1 MIEKE
6 KKILLVALNAK
17 YIHSNLAVYSL
28 RAYAAKHGMSV
39 ELAEYT
45 INHRTDYI
53 LEEIYRKHPDVICFS
68 CYIWNIEQIR
78 ELAWELHRL
87 LPQVPIWGGG
97 PEVSYE
103 TEKFLTENPAF
114 TGLMC
119 GEGEKTFL
127 SLCEYY
133 KNASLPCTMEDDHI
147 AKTPVSCTTEQV
159 GYEPVEMGNRR
170 PESDVLDGLRD
181 ISGLVFRQ
189 GDGFVHTPPREPMN
203 MDELPFCYDHLEDF
217 QNRIIYY
224 ESSRGGPYSCSYC
237 LSSVDKRL
245 RFRSLELVLPEL
257 QFFIDRK
264 VPQVKFVDRT
274 FNCSHEHAMGI
285 WKYLVEHDNGIT
297 NFHFEVSADL
307 LRPEEIALMKTMRP
321 GLIQLEIGVQ
331 SVNPVT
337 IREIHRTM
345 NLSSLEKIVQQ
356 IHAGRNIHQ
365 HLDLIAGLPFE
376 DFESFRHSFDEI
388 YALRPQQL
396 QLGFLKVLKG
406 SYMYE
411 HAQEYE
417 ILYSAKAPYEVLAT
431 KWISFDDVLNI
442 RLVEEMLELHYNSG
456 QFVQSLRVLEQ
467 AFDSAFT
474 MYWEMGLYYLHH
486 GLRGQNFS
494 RMKRCEIFL
503 DFAMEKDPAHKAW
516 YEQALTFDLYARENM
531 KRRPAWA
538 PDLSGMKKAQMQ
550 YLREH
555 GLEKNYCH
563 MEPFDR
569 EFLEKFTAVNVE
581 ACKGNSCTADGADI
595 TGSFSEKQE
604 TVLNAYKGLAVAESL
619 EMVSDAGFE
628 DVVWVLFDY
637 EHRDALT
644 GDAVCSVVNL
654 STVLQV

>member
-127 SLCEYY
+127 GLCECY
-133 KNASLPCTMEDDHI
+133 KNAAGVLVEKDREKQNFACMKSNNI
-147 AKTPVSCTTEQV
+147 AKISASCTTEQA
-159 GYEPVEMGNRR
+159 GHDS
-170 PESDVLDGLRD
+170 ESDISDELRD

-189 GDGFVHTPPREPMN
+189 GDNFVHTLPREPMN
-203 MDELPFCYDHLEDF
+203 MDELPFCYEHLEDF

-224 ESSRGGPYSCSYC
+224 ESSRGCPYSCSYC

-257 QFFIDRK
+257 QFFIDRR

-285 WKYLVEHDNGIT
+285 WKYLVEHDNGVT

-345 NLSSLEKIVQQ
+345 NLPSLEKIVQQ

-467 AFDSAFT
+467 AFDSAFA
-474 MYWEMGLYYLHH
+474 MYWEMGIYYLHH

-503 DFAMEKDPAHKAW
+503 DFATEKDPVHKEW

-563 MEPFDR
+563 MEPFDK
-569 EFLEKFTAVNVE
+569 EFLIKFTDVDTEEYRRHV
-581 ACKGNSCTADGADI
+581 SVTDGEDPAGI
-595 TGSFSEKQE
+595 FPE
-604 TVLNAYKGLAVAESL
+604 TVA
-619 EMVSDAGFE
+619 
-628 DVVWVLFDY
+628 WVLFDY

-644 GDAVCSVVNL
+644 GDAVCRIVDFSNILPV
-654 STVLQV
+654 

>member
-1 MIEKE
+1 MIGKE

-28 RAYAAKHGMSV
+28 RAYAVKHGMSV

-103 TEKFLTENPAF
+103 TEKFLAENPAF

-127 SLCEYY
+127 CLCEYY
-133 KNASLPCTMEDDHI
+133 KNAAGVLIKKDREKPNFACMESNNI
-147 AKTPVSCTTEQV
+147 AKISASCTTEQA
-159 GYEPVEMGNRR
+159 GHDS
-170 PESDVLDGLRD
+170 ESDVLNELRD

-189 GDGFVHTPPREPMN
+189 GDNFVHTPSREPMN

-224 ESSRGGPYSCSYC
+224 ESSRGCPYSCSYC

-257 QFFIDRK
+257 QFFIDRR

-285 WKYLVEHDNGIT
+285 WKYLVEHDNGVT

-345 NLSSLEKIVQQ
+345 NLPSLEKIVQQ

-417 ILYSAKAPYEVLAT
+417 ILYSAKAPYEVMAT

-456 QFVQSLRVLEQ
+456 QFVQSLRVLEH
-467 AFDSAFT
+467 AFDSAFA

-486 GLRGQNFS
+486 ALRGQNFS

-503 DFAMEKDPAHKAW
+503 DFAMEKDPAHKEW

-563 MEPFDR
+563 MEPFDK
-569 EFLEKFTAVNVE
+569 EFLIKFTDMDTEEYRRDVSV
-581 ACKGNSCTADGADI
+581 TDGEDPAGI
-595 TGSFSEKQE
+595 FPE
-604 TVLNAYKGLAVAESL
+604 TVA
-619 EMVSDAGFE
+619 
-628 DVVWVLFDY
+628 WVLFDY

-644 GDAVCSVVNL
+644 GDAVCRIVDFSNILPV
-654 STVLQV
+654 

>member
-1 MIEKE
+1 MIGKE

-28 RAYAAKHGMSV
+28 RAYAAKHGMPV

-103 TEKFLTENPAF
+103 TEKFLAENPAF

-127 SLCEYY
+127 GLCEYY
-133 KNASLPCTMEDDHI
+133 KNAAGVLIKKDREKPDFACMESNNI
-147 AKTPVSCTTEQV
+147 AKTPVSCTTEQA
-159 GYEPVEMGNRR
+159 GHDS
-170 PESDVLDGLRD
+170 ESDVLNELRD

-189 GDGFVHTPPREPMN
+189 GDNFVHTPSREPMN

-224 ESSRGGPYSCSYC
+224 ESSRGCPYSCSYC

-257 QFFIDRK
+257 QFFIDRR

-285 WKYLVEHDNGIT
+285 WKYLVEHDNGVT

-345 NLSSLEKIVQQ
+345 NLPSLEKIVQQ

-467 AFDSAFT
+467 AFDSAFA
-474 MYWEMGLYYLHH
+474 MYWEMGIYYLHH

-503 DFAMEKDPAHKAW
+503 DFATEKDPAHKEW

-563 MEPFDR
+563 MEPFDK
-569 EFLEKFTAVNVE
+569 EFLIKFTDMDTEEYRRDVSV
-581 ACKGNSCTADGADI
+581 TDGEDPAGI
-595 TGSFSEKQE
+595 FPE
-604 TVLNAYKGLAVAESL
+604 TVA
-619 EMVSDAGFE
+619 
-628 DVVWVLFDY
+628 WVLFDY

-644 GDAVCSVVNL
+644 GDAVCRIVDFSNILPV
-654 STVLQV
+654 

>member
-103 TEKFLTENPAF
+103 TEKFLAENPAF

-127 SLCEYY
+127 GLCEYY
-133 KNASLPCTMEDDHI
+133 KNATGVLIKKDREKPNFACMESNNI
-147 AKTPVSCTTEQV
+147 AKTPVSCTTEQA
-159 GYEPVEMGNRR
+159 GHDS
-170 PESDVLDGLRD
+170 ESDVLNELRD

-189 GDGFVHTPPREPMN
+189 GDNFVHTPSREPMN

-224 ESSRGGPYSCSYC
+224 ESSRGCPYSCSYC

-257 QFFIDRK
+257 QFFIDRR

-285 WKYLVEHDNGIT
+285 WKYLVEHDNGVT

-345 NLSSLEKIVQQ
+345 NLPSLEKIVQQ

-456 QFVQSLRVLEQ
+456 QFVQSLRALEH
-467 AFDSAFT
+467 AFDSAFA

-486 GLRGQNFS
+486 ALRGQNFS

-538 PDLSGMKKAQMQ
+538 PDLSSMKKVQMQ

-563 MEPFDR
+563 MEPFDK
-569 EFLEKFTAVNVE
+569 EFLIKFTDMDTEEYRRHVSV
-581 ACKGNSCTADGADI
+581 TDGEDPAGI
-595 TGSFSEKQE
+595 STE
-604 TVLNAYKGLAVAESL
+604 TVA
-619 EMVSDAGFE
+619 
-628 DVVWVLFDY
+628 WVLFDY

-644 GDAVCSVVNL
+644 GDAVCRIVDFSNILPV
-654 STVLQV
+654 

>member
-53 LEEIYRKHPDVICFS
+53 LEEIYRKHPYVICFS

-103 TEKFLTENPAF
+103 TEKFLAENPAF

-133 KNASLPCTMEDDHI
+133 KNASAFSGDKDREKQKKISDRMESDNI
-147 AKTPVSCTTEQV
+147 AKTPVSCTTEQA
-159 GYEPVEMGNRR
+159 GHDS
-170 PESDVLDGLRD
+170 ESDVPDELRD
-181 ISGLVFRQ
+181 IFGLVFRQ
-189 GDGFVHTPPREPMN
+189 GDNFVHTPSREPMN

-224 ESSRGGPYSCSYC
+224 ESSRGCPYSCSYC

-257 QFFIDRK
+257 QFFIDRR

-285 WKYLVEHDNGIT
+285 WKYLVEHDNGVT

-345 NLSSLEKIVQQ
+345 NLTSLEKIVQQ

-417 ILYSAKAPYEVLAT
+417 ILYSTKAPYEVLAT

-467 AFDSAFT
+467 AFDSAFA

-503 DFAMEKDPAHKAW
+503 DFTTEKDPAHKEW

-538 PDLSGMKKAQMQ
+538 PDLSGMKKTQMQ

-563 MEPFDR
+563 MEPFDK
-569 EFLEKFTAVNVE
+569 EFLIKFTDMDAEEYRRDVSV
-581 ACKGNSCTADGADI
+581 TDGEDPAGI
-595 TGSFSEKQE
+595 FPE
-604 TVLNAYKGLAVAESL
+604 TVA
-619 EMVSDAGFE
+619 
-628 DVVWVLFDY
+628 WVLFDY

-644 GDAVCSVVNL
+644 GDAVCRIVDFSNILPV
-654 STVLQV
+654 

>member
-1 MIEKE
+1 MIGKE

-127 SLCEYY
+127 GLCEYY
-133 KNASLPCTMEDDHI
+133 KKAEGVLIKKDREKPNFACMESNNI
-147 AKTPVSCTTEQV
+147 AKTPVSCTTEQA
-159 GYEPVEMGNRR
+159 GHDS
-170 PESDVLDGLRD
+170 ESNVLNELRD

-189 GDGFVHTPPREPMN
+189 GDNFVHTPSREPMN

-224 ESSRGGPYSCSYC
+224 ESSRGCPYSCSYC

-257 QFFIDRK
+257 QFFIDRR

-285 WKYLVEHDNGIT
+285 WKYLVEHDNGVT

-345 NLSSLEKIVQQ
+345 NLPSLEKIVQQ

-467 AFDSAFT
+467 AFDSAFA
-474 MYWEMGLYYLHH
+474 MYWEMGIYYLHH

-503 DFAMEKDPAHKAW
+503 DFATEKDPVHKEW

-563 MEPFDR
+563 MEPFDK
-569 EFLEKFTAVNVE
+569 EFLIKFTDMDTEEYRRDVSV
-581 ACKGNSCTADGADI
+581 TDGEDPAGI
-595 TGSFSEKQE
+595 SPE
-604 TVLNAYKGLAVAESL
+604 TVA
-619 EMVSDAGFE
+619 
-628 DVVWVLFDY
+628 WVLFDY

-644 GDAVCSVVNL
+644 GDAVCRIVDFSNILPV
-654 STVLQV
+654 